1 MMTAAMAEVQV
12 VESAEV
18 RVVELVAV
26 LVNEFSLRSV
36 TVSDS
41 VVGRRRRSS
50 PACRV
55 AEPGSC
61 DDFTISLIVL
71 CVF

>member
-1 MMTAAMAEVQV
+1 MSEVQV

-18 RVVELVAV
+18 RVVELEAV

-41 VVGRRRRSS
+41 VVGRRRGPG

-61 DDFTISLIVL
+61 DDFPVSLIVL